1 MLLVLNLPLVGI
13 WVRLL
18 SIPRQYLYAGIVI
31 FATIGAYGMRN
42 SWFDLLLLW
51 LFGILG
57 YGMRRWDIP
66 VAPVLI
72 GMILGPRA
80 DTELRRALQ
89 ISQSDFSVFLTRPIV
104 RHADRAVGA
113 AGGRSG
119 GVALARGAP
128 AAPSGELMA
137 GRARP
142 LRAGLRARAVSAA
155 RKMAPWLAG
164 IAVAVAAGYGVQPRR
179 ARRSPGCWGRC
190 SRWRCCASPARPSTA
205 PPGARYAG
213 QWIIGTSLALYF
225 TPTVVRQVAGLWP
238 LLVAG
243 AAFAVALGYV
253 AGVALARL
261 AGIDRSTGI
270 FASVPGGAAEMATL
284 GERHGARTDQV
295 AAAHSLRMLLVVAI
309 VPFAFQALDVHGTD
323 AYAPVTG
330 VFDARGFALLMAAT
344 LAGCAALHRFG
355 APNAFV
361 LGSLAVA
368 IPLTAAGVE
377 LSSLPPVV
385 SNAGQ
390 CLLGCALGARFRRD
404 FLEGAP
410 RFVAAVVATTLLS
423 IALSAAFGA
432 GLARLAGQPVPTLVL
447 GTAPGGIAEMCI
459 TAKVL
464 QLGVPLV
471 TALHVTRVVVL
482 LLVTA
487 PLFAA
492 LKARRRR

>member
-1 MLLVLNLPLVGI
+1 M
-13 WVRLL
+13 
-18 SIPRQYLYAGIVI
+18 
-31 FATIGAYGMRN
+31 
-42 SWFDLLLLW
+42 
-51 LFGILG
+51 
-57 YGMRRWDIP
+57 
-66 VAPVLI
+66 AP
-72 GMILGPRA
+72 PRA
-80 DTELRRALQ
+80 SGA
-89 ISQSDFSVFLTRPIV
+89 
-104 RHADRAVGA
+104 HAARDRAA
-113 AGGRSG
+113 A
-119 GVALARGAP
+119 
-128 AAPSGELMA
+128 
-137 GRARP
+137 
-142 LRAGLRARAVSAA
+142 AA
-155 RKMAPWLAG
+155 RNAGPWLKG
-164 IAVAVAAGYGVQPRR
+164 LAVAVAAGYACRLAGTPIPWMLGPLFALALLRVGG
-179 ARRSPGCWGRC
+179 ARVD
-190 SRWRCCASPARPSTA
+190 A

-225 TPTVVRQVAGLWP
+225 TPAVVRQVAGLWP

-253 AGVALARL
+253 AGLVLARL

-295 AAAHSLRMLLVVAI
+295 AAAHSLRILLVVAI
-309 VPFAFQALDVHGTD
+309 VPFAFQALDVHGAD
-323 AYAPVTG
+323 AYAPATTL
-330 VFDARGFALLMAAT
+330 FDPRGFALLMAAT
-344 LAGCAALHRFG
+344 LAGCAALQWFG

-377 LSSLPPVV
+377 LSSLPAPV

-410 RFVAAVVATTLLS
+410 RFVAAVVVTTLLS
-423 IALSAAFGA
+423 IVLSAAFGA
-432 GLARLAGQPVPTLVL
+432 TLARLGGQPVPTLVL

-464 QLGVPLV
+464 QRGVPLV

-482 LLVTA
+482 LLVTG

-492 LKARRRR
+492 LKSRRRR